1 MRYRGAMVA
10 VRTEVPDPG
19 AIAALV
25 RGVRLEAGLS
35 QAALAERLGTTQ
47 SAISRWEAGHDEPRI
62 GSLAAILRACGLRLS
77 LVVETA
83 DDGVDRAQIRQQL
96 AMSPDERL
104 ASVVNL
110 SATLA
115 SARPVA

>member
-1 MRYRGAMVA
+1 MVA
-10 VRTEVPDPG
+10 VRTAVPDGP
-19 AIAALV
+19 AVAALIKGA
-25 RGVRLEAGLS
+25 RRDAGLS
-35 QAALAERLGTTQ
+35 QAALAERIGTTQ
-47 SAISRWEAGHDEPRI
+47 SAVSRWEGGGDEPRL
-62 GSLAAILRACGLRLS
+62 GSLVSILDACGLRLS
-77 LVVETA
+77 LLVETA

-110 SATLA
+110 SSALA

>member
-1 MRYRGAMVA
+1 MVA
-10 VRTEVPDPG
+10 VRTAVPEGP
-19 AIAALV
+19 AVAALV
-25 RGVRLEAGLS
+25 KGARQDAGLS
-35 QAALAERLGTTQ
+35 QRALAERLGTTQ
-47 SAISRWEAGHDEPRI
+47 SAISRWESGGDEPRL
-62 GSLAAILRACGLRLS
+62 GSLAAILAACGLRLS

-96 AMSPDERL
+96 ALSPDERL
-104 ASVVNL
+104 ASVVNV